1 MQRQRD
7 NSIKHPFVC
16 FLKRELNTC
25 MPTTKL
31 VYLSL
36 SMANKIEKIREI
48 NWAFGS

>member
-1 MQRQRD
+1 MFFKERAEYMHAD
-7 NSIKHPFVC
+7 N
-16 FLKRELNTC
+16 
-25 MPTTKL
+25 KL